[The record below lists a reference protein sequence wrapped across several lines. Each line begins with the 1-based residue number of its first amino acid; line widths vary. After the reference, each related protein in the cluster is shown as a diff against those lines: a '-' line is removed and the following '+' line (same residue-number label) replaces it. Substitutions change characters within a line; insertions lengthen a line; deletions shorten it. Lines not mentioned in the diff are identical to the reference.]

1 MSGKS
6 SKHLIKHN
14 TPQYLNFEGIKIQ
27 WNKVPWNFD
36 HPDLGTVSIDTYS
49 VWNPS
54 YHAEIA
60 DRLAQGQRCA
70 LYMMGNFG
78 VGEFFQDQD
87 EVNFEILD
95 KIKQR
100 DRIKNLCVFAHP
112 ADIGDYIDVERL
124 PDAFAHL
131 EVADKRLAAY
141 PGPMHAILPVKEW
154 EMPNSGLV
162 KTDDKSAA
170 FFWIPGHF
178 GYEQLVLE
186 VKKRSK
192 KGFFGGG
199 SLNIHGQKPSFT
211 TQTLREEMAK
221 YKMWQ
226 ENVQFV
232 IFDELAEAEGIGRS
246 HTQVSFLQHPAQV
259 LRIGSLSPER
269 IGEHLGY
276 GLAYNPESVKYASSI
291 TPYDE
296 YSNQIIEKGIEAAIA
311 RMGRFQSSKSSSGPQ
326 I

>member
-1 MSGKS
+1 
-6 SKHLIKHN
+6 
-14 TPQYLNFEGIKIQ
+14 
-27 WNKVPWNFD
+27 
-36 HPDLGTVSIDTYS
+36 
-49 VWNPS
+49 
-54 YHAEIA
+54 
-60 DRLAQGQRCA
+60 
-70 LYMMGNFG
+70 
-78 VGEFFQDQD
+78 
-87 EVNFEILD
+87 
-95 KIKQR
+95 
-100 DRIKNLCVFAHP
+100 
-112 ADIGDYIDVERL
+112 
-124 PDAFAHL
+124 
-131 EVADKRLAAY
+131 
-141 PGPMHAILPVKEW
+141 
-154 EMPNSGLV
+154 
-162 KTDDKSAA
+162 
-170 FFWIPGHF
+170 
-178 GYEQLVLE
+178 
-186 VKKRSK
+186 
-192 KGFFGGG
+192 
-199 SLNIHGQKPSFT
+199 
-211 TQTLREEMAK
+211 MAK